1 MKQESA
7 EQQLDT
13 QLLARLERCT
23 NLPSPPVVALR
34 VIELAQD
41 PEVDIGMVA
50 DVISTDPALAA
61 KVLRVSN
68 SPIYALRR
76 KAETLHQA
84 ITLLGLNGTLMLA
97 LSFSLASTMHNNADQ
112 GFDYTHFWKR
122 SLAAATCARRLGAAI
137 KLRAKEEVFLASLL
151 QDIGML
157 VIDKMN
163 PQFYRDC
170 GVDQRDHAAVTA
182 SEYDRLGADHA
193 IIGGW
198 ILRKWGFPEYLLDAV
213 MNSHA
218 SEFSCE
224 ARDCEKLVHCVA
236 LSGLLVDAMQ
246 NPTEQN
252 NLPLIVDLAHERM
265 GINEGMFREMME
277 LLNEDLAESQDMF
290 NTDLSDYNYSDNL
303 LDNAKETLMLMN
315 LQTLAQADRLQE
327 TAELLESRTRELE
340 ERSRRDGLTGLYNRA
355 YLDQKLSHEFT
366 MTNDRDW
373 SMVVMF
379 VDLDHFKQVNDTYGH
394 QAGDQVLQRAA
405 RVLVEGTRD
414 DDIVARYGGEEF
426 VIVMPGHGEKSAHV
440 VAGRLVNAFRAM
452 QYLVNDGEEINVT
465 VSIGLSILGEGENFS
480 SVEDMLE
487 AADKAL
493 YVAKKNGRNRY
504 LIYSKNMA
512 SDTSVTNKAMPA
524 A

>member
-1 MKQESA
+1 MNKGPVELH
-7 EQQLDT
+7 LDT
-13 QLLARLERCT
+13 QLQTRLERCT
-23 NLPSPPVVALR
+23 TLPSPPVVALR

-97 LSFSLASTMHNNADQ
+97 LSFSLASTMNDDADQ

-137 KLRAKEEVFLASLL
+137 KLRTREELFLASLL

-157 VIDKMN
+157 VIDKMD
-163 PQFYRDC
+163 PKFYQGL
-170 GVDQRDHAAVTA
+170 GVDQHDHAAVA
-182 SEYDRLGADHA
+182 ACESERLGVDHA
-193 IIGGW
+193 AIGGW
-198 ILRKWGFPEYLLDAV
+198 MLRKWGFPEYLFDAV
-213 MNSHA
+213 VYSHA
-218 SEFSCE
+218 AESPVE
-224 ARDCEKLVHCVA
+224 ARDLQKLVHCVS

-246 NPTEQN
+246 NPTEHN
-252 NLPLIVDLAHERM
+252 NLPLIAGLANDRLDIDE
-265 GINEGMFREMME
+265 EMFREMME
-277 LLNEDLAESQDMF
+277 ALNEDLVEAQDMF
-290 NTDLSDYNYSDNL
+290 ETDLSDYSYSDTL
-303 LDNAKETLMLMN
+303 IDNAKETLMMMN
-315 LQTLAQADRLQE
+315 LQSLQQADRLQE
-327 TAELLESRTRELE
+327 TAEVLESRTRELE

-355 YLDQKLSHEFT
+355 HLDEKISHEFT
-366 MTNDRDW
+366 MASDRDW

-379 VDLDHFKQVNDTYGH
+379 VDLDHFKRVNDTYGH

-405 RVLVEGTRD
+405 HALVKGTRD

-426 VIVMPGHGEKSAHV
+426 VIVMPGHGEKTAHI
-440 VAGRLVNAFRAM
+440 VADRLVNAFRDM
-452 QYLVNDGEEINVT
+452 THVVNDDKEINVT
-465 VSIGLSILGEGENFS
+465 ASIGLSIMGENESFE
-480 SVEDMLE
+480 SVEAMLE

-504 LIYSKNMA
+504 VIYSQDMG
-512 SDTSVTNKAMPA
+512 SDPGMTSAAMPA